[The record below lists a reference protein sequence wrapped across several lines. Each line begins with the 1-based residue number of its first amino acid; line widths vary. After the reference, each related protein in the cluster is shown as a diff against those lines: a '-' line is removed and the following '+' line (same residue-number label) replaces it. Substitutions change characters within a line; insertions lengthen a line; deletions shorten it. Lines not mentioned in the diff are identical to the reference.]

1 MCFVCLIFDEIY
13 YVADQII
20 SEIRDHARKLLWLQA
35 KNNWTE
41 IDKSRPD
48 FPPLLPYDFLITVIF
63 IVASKAD
70 SCSRVKTK
78 ASPLCS
84 SDTRKRPEDKSTIF
98 TGRIQSCWSA
108 IRHWRP
114 AIYFD
119 ESVLAI
125 FLKQFLCPANFS
137 TAWLLKFTQFPLHAW
152 QLSFAW

>member
-78 ASPLCS
+78 ASPL
-84 SDTRKRPEDKSTIF
+84 F
-98 TGRIQSCWSA
+98 FQW
-108 IRHWRP
+108 
-114 AIYFD
+114 Y
-119 ESVLAI
+119 
-125 FLKQFLCPANFS
+125 
-137 TAWLLKFTQFPLHAW
+137 
-152 QLSFAW
+152 